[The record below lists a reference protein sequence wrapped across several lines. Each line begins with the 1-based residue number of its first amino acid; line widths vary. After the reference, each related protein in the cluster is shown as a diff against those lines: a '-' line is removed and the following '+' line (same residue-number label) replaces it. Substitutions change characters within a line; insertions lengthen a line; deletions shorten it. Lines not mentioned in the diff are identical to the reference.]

1 MCIAPDGGRRLAGPE
16 TAALKAAPHGIQPAG
31 LAKPAA
37 LPQKPPN
44 QRHPKS
50 DAAPFCMTADVE
62 AFMADFDLGKIRN
75 IGITAHID
83 AGKTTTTE
91 RILYYTGV
99 SHRIGEVHDGN
110 TTTDYMDQER
120 ERGITI
126 TSAAVTC
133 EWKDHRINIID
144 TPGHIDFNIEVNR
157 SLRVLDGAI
166 FIIEGVAGV
175 QPQSETNW
183 RLADRYNV
191 PRIIFINKL
200 DRTGADF
207 FRAFATLKEKLDI
220 VALPLQLPIGIEDS
234 FLGVIDLVEMKAI
247 IWEGGELGAKF
258 HDEEI
263 PEAMKEQ
270 AAEYRQNLLDTAL
283 SVDNEAMEEYFDKG
297 DVSVETLKR
306 CIKAGAISGAFRPVL
321 CGTAFKNKGVQ
332 PLLDAVLDY
341 LPSPVDVPGI
351 RVAPEEG
358 QDDDPNARRIKADPN
373 APFAGLAFKIIN
385 DKYGTLTFVRVYAG
399 TLKSSDTVMN
409 TTKGHKERIGRMF
422 QMHADK
428 RAEIKEVHAGDIA
441 AFVGLKDTGTG
452 DTLASSDDP
461 VVLERMAFPVPV
473 IDISVE
479 PKTKEG
485 VEKMTLGLQK
495 LAGEDPSLRLKTDQE
510 TGQTILSGMGELHLE
525 IIIDRLKREYGVD
538 ANIGAPQVAY
548 RETISKSHTETY
560 THKKQSGGSGQYA
573 EVKIVF
579 EPQERNEGVLF
590 ENKVVGGTV
599 PKEYIPAVEKGIRNQ
614 ADTGVLAGFPTVD
627 FKYTLVDGK
636 YHDVDS
642 SALAFEIAAK
652 ACFREGMKKA
662 GPIILEPIMD
672 VEITT
677 PQDHVGDVVG
687 DLNRRRGQIQNQ
699 ESSGST
705 VIVRAHVPLKEM
717 FGYISHLRSMTKGR
731 ASFTMQFHHYD
742 PVPRNIADEIMTK
755 SA

>member
-1 MCIAPDGGRRLAGPE
+1 ME
-16 TAALKAAPHGIQPAG
+16 
-31 LAKPAA
+31 
-37 LPQKPPN
+37 
-44 QRHPKS
+44 
-50 DAAPFCMTADVE
+50 ADVPRTTPLE
-62 AFMADFDLGKIRN
+62 KIRN

-99 SHRIGEVHDGN
+99 SHKAGEVHDGN

-157 SLRVLDGAI
+157 SLRVLDGAV

-191 PRIIFINKL
+191 PRLVYINKM

-207 FRAFATLKEKLDI
+207 YRAVQTLKDKLGI
-220 VALPLQLPIGIEDS
+220 VPLELQLPIGTEDQ
-234 FLGVIDLVEMKAI
+234 FVGLVDLVEMKAVV
-247 IWEGGELGAKF
+247 WEGGELGAKF
-258 HDEEI
+258 HDAPI
-263 PEAMKEQ
+263 PDELKAK
-270 AAEYRQNLLDTAL
+270 AAEYRQALLDTAL
-283 SVDNEAMEEYFDKG
+283 SLDDAAMEEYFEKG
-297 DVSVETLKR
+297 DVAVATLKR
-306 CIKAGAISGAFRPVL
+306 CIKKGTIGGTFRPVL
-321 CGTAFKNKGVQ
+321 CGTSFKNKGVQ
-332 PLLDAVLDY
+332 TLLDAVLDY
-341 LPSPVDVPGI
+341 LPSPMDVPGI
-351 RVAPEEG
+351 KVAAEEGEDENAERRRVAV
-358 QDDDPNARRIKADPN
+358 DDD

-385 DKYGTLTFVRVYAG
+385 DKYGTLTFVRVYSGKLASG
-399 TLKSSDTVMN
+399 DMVLN

-428 RAEIKEVHAGDIA
+428 RAEIKEVYAGDIV

-452 DTLASSDDP
+452 DTLAAQGDP

-473 IDISVE
+473 IDVSVE
-479 PKTKEG
+479 PKTKEA
-485 VEKMTLGLQK
+485 VEKMTLALQK
-495 LAGEDPSLRLKTDQE
+495 LAGEDPSLRLRTDQE
-510 TGQTILSGMGELHLE
+510 SGQTILSGMGELHLE
-525 IIIDRLKREYGVD
+525 IIVDRLRREYGVD
-538 ANIGAPQVAY
+538 AAVGAPQVAY
-548 RETISKSHTETY
+548 RETISRPHTETY

-573 EVKIVF
+573 EVKVAF
-579 EPQERNEGVLF
+579 EPLERNGGIVF
-590 ENKVVGGTV
+590 ENKVVGGSV
-599 PKEYIPAVEKGIRNQ
+599 PKEYIPAVDKGIKAQ
-614 ADTGVLAGFPTVD
+614 STTGVLAGFPTVD
-627 FKYTLVDGK
+627 FKFTLLDGK

-662 GPIILEPIMD
+662 APVILEPIMD
-672 VEITT
+672 VEVTT
-677 PQDHVGDVVG
+677 PPDHVGDVVG
-687 DLNRRRGQIQNQ
+687 DLNRRRGMIQNQ
-699 ESSGST
+699 EMAATS
-705 VIVRAHVPLKEM
+705 VVVRAHVPLKEM
-717 FGYISHLRSMTKGR
+717 FGYISDLRSMTKGR

-742 PVPRNIADEIMTK
+742 PVPRNIADEIMAK

>member
-1 MCIAPDGGRRLAGPE
+1 VSVTPLDR
-16 TAALKAAPHGIQPAG
+16 
-31 LAKPAA
+31 
-37 LPQKPPN
+37 
-44 QRHPKS
+44 
-50 DAAPFCMTADVE
+50 
-62 AFMADFDLGKIRN
+62 IRN

-99 SHRIGEVHDGN
+99 SHKIGEVHDGN

-133 EWKDHRINIID
+133 EWKDTRINIID

-207 FRAFATLKEKLDI
+207 YRAFDTLKEKLDI
-220 VALPLQLPIGIEDS
+220 VALPLQLPIGVEDQ
-234 FLGVIDLVEMKAI
+234 FLGVVDLVEMKAI
-247 IWEGGELGAKF
+247 IWEGGELGAKY
-258 HDEEI
+258 HYEDI
-263 PEAMKEQ
+263 PADM
-270 AAEYRQNLLDTAL
+270 AELVAGHRQTLLDTAL
-283 SVDNEAMEEYFDKG
+283 SVDEQAMEEYFDKG
-297 DVSVETLKR
+297 DVSIETMKR
-306 CIKAGAISGAFRPVL
+306 CIKRGTIDGTFRPVL

-332 PLLDAVLDY
+332 PLLDAVIDY
-341 LPSPVDVPGI
+341 LPSPIDVPGI
-351 RVAPEEG
+351 AIAVEEG
-358 QDDDPNARRIKADPN
+358 DDETTIANRRRIKADPK

-385 DKYGTLTFVRVYAG
+385 DKFGALTFVRVYAG
-399 TLKSSDTVMN
+399 TLKSGDTVMN
-409 TTKGHKERIGRMF
+409 TTKGHRERIGRMF

-428 RAEIKEVHAGDIA
+428 REAITEVEAGDIA

-452 DTLASSDDP
+452 DTLASADDQ

-479 PKTKEG
+479 PRTKEA

-525 IIIDRLKREYGVD
+525 IIIDRLRREYGVD
-538 ANIGAPQVAY
+538 CDIGAPQVAY
-548 RETISKSHTETY
+548 RETISKAHTETY

-573 EVKIVF
+573 EVKIIF
-579 EPQERNEGVLF
+579 TPQERNAGVLF
-590 ENKVVGGTV
+590 ENKVVGGSV
-599 PKEYIPAVEKGIRNQ
+599 PKEFIPAVEKGIKVQ

-652 ACFREGMKKA
+652 ACFREGMKLA

-672 VEITT
+672 VEVTT

-705 VIVRAHVPLKEM
+705 VIVRAHAPLKEM

-742 PVPRNIADEIMTK
+742 PVPRNVAEEIMKK

>member
-1 MCIAPDGGRRLAGPE
+1 VARTPLE
-16 TAALKAAPHGIQPAG
+16 
-31 LAKPAA
+31 
-37 LPQKPPN
+37 
-44 QRHPKS
+44 
-50 DAAPFCMTADVE
+50 
-62 AFMADFDLGKIRN
+62 KIRN

-91 RILYYTGV
+91 RILYYTGK
-99 SHRIGEVHDGN
+99 SHKIGEVHDGA

-126 TSAAVTC
+126 TSAAVTA
-133 EWKDHRINIID
+133 EWKDHRINVID

-157 SLRVLDGAI
+157 SLRVLDGAV
-166 FIIEGVAGV
+166 FVIEGVAGV

-191 PRIIFINKL
+191 PRIIYINKL

-207 FRAFATLKEKLDI
+207 FRAAETLTEKLGI
-220 VALPLQLPIGIEDS
+220 NWVALQIPIGIEDN
-234 FLGVIDLVEMKAI
+234 LQGVVDLVEMKALV
-247 IWEGGELGAKF
+247 WQGDDLGAKY
-258 HDEEI
+258 DVVEI
-263 PEAMKEQ
+263 PADLKDK
-270 AAEYRQNLLDTAL
+270 AAEYREKLLDA
-283 SVDNEAMEEYFDKG
+283 VVAADDEAMERYLEDG
-297 DVSVETLKR
+297 DVSVELLKR
-306 CIKAGAISGAFRPVL
+306 AIKKGTITGEFRPVV
-321 CGTAFKNKGVQ
+321 CGSSFKNKGVQ
-332 PLLDAVLDY
+332 PLLDAVIDY
-341 LPSPVDVPGI
+341 LPSPVDIEGI
-351 RVAPEEG
+351 KVAPEEG
-358 QDDDPNARRIKADPN
+358 QDENAERRVIPADEN

-385 DKYGTLTFVRVYAG
+385 DKYGNLTFVRVYRG
-399 TLKSSDTVMN
+399 VLKQGDMVMN
-409 TTKGHKERIGRMF
+409 TTKGNRERIGRMF

-428 RAEIKEVHAGDIA
+428 REEIKEVFAGDIA

-452 DTLASSDDP
+452 DTLAAQDDP

-485 VEKMTLGLQK
+485 VEKMTIGLQK

-525 IIIDRLKREYGVD
+525 IIVDRLKREYGVD

-548 RETISKSHTETY
+548 RETITKPHTEVY

-573 EVKIVF
+573 EVKITF
-579 EPQERNEGVLF
+579 EPKERNEGIEFV
-590 ENKVVGGTV
+590 NAIVGGTV
-599 PKEYIPAVEKGIRNQ
+599 PKEYIPAVDKGIKMQ

-627 FKYTLVDGK
+627 FKYTLTDGK

-662 GPIILEPIMD
+662 GPVILEPIMD
-672 VEITT
+672 VEVTT

-687 DLNRRRGQIQNQ
+687 DLNRRRGVIQSQ
-699 ESSGST
+699 DMAGTS

-717 FGYISHLRSMTKGR
+717 FGYISNLRGMTKGR
-731 ASFTMQFHHYD
+731 ASFSMQFHHYD
-742 PVPRNIADEIMTK
+742 PVPRNVAEEIMAK

>member
-1 MCIAPDGGRRLAGPE
+1 MGWDVTERAGPLPLPRFSCME
-16 TAALKAAPHGIQPAG
+16 AIVTSTPPLG
-31 LAKPAA
+31 L
-37 LPQKPPN
+37 
-44 QRHPKS
+44 
-50 DAAPFCMTADVE
+50 
-62 AFMADFDLGKIRN
+62 IRN

-133 EWKDHRINIID
+133 EWKGHRINIID

-207 FRAFATLKEKLDI
+207 YRAFDTLKEKLDI
-220 VALPLQLPIGIEDS
+220 IALPLQLPIGIEDT
-234 FLGVIDLVEMKAI
+234 FVGVVDLIEMKAI
-247 IWEGGELGAKF
+247 IWEGGELGAAF
-258 HDEEI
+258 HDAPI
-263 PEAMKEQ
+263 PEDLAEK
-270 AAEYRQNLLDTAL
+270 AAEARQLLLDTAV
-283 SVDNEAMEEYFDKG
+283 SVDNAAMEEYFETG

-306 CIKAGAISGAFRPVL
+306 CIKRGAIDGTFRPVL

-341 LPSPVDVPGI
+341 LPSPIDVPGI
-351 RVAPEEG
+351 KVAADEDVDDTPELAA
-358 QDDDPNARRIKADPN
+358 ARRVIPANPD

-385 DKYGTLTFVRVYAG
+385 DKYGTLTFVRVYSG
-399 TLKSSDTVMN
+399 TLKSGDTVMN
-409 TTKGHKERIGRMF
+409 TTKDHRERIGRMF

-428 RAEIKEVHAGDIA
+428 RAEIKEVSAGDIA

-573 EVKIVF
+573 EVKITF
-579 EPQERNEGVLF
+579 EPLERNTGVVF

-599 PKEYIPAVEKGIRNQ
+599 PREYIPAVEKGIRVQ
-614 ADTGVLAGFPTVD
+614 ADTGVLAGFQTVD
-627 FKYTLVDGK
+627 FKYTLIDGK

-652 ACFREGMKKA
+652 ACFRDGMKKA

-672 VEITT
+672 VEVTT
-677 PQDHVGDVVG
+677 PNDHVGDVVG
-687 DLNRRRGQIQNQ
+687 DLNRRRGMIQNQ

-742 PVPRNIADEIMTK
+742 PVPRNVADEIMAK

>member
-1 MCIAPDGGRRLAGPE
+1 MAGCPGKGSG
-16 TAALKAAPHGIQPAG
+16 AV
-31 LAKPAA
+31 
-37 LPQKPPN
+37 
-44 QRHPKS
+44 RH
-50 DAAPFCMTADVE
+50 CMEDTPVATSLDR
-62 AFMADFDLGKIRN
+62 IRN

-110 TTTDYMDQER
+110 TTTDYMEQER

-157 SLRVLDGAI
+157 SLRVLDGAV

-207 FRAFATLKEKLDI
+207 YRAFDTLKEKLDI
-220 VALPLQLPIGIEDS
+220 VALPLQLPIGVEDQ
-234 FLGVIDLVEMKAI
+234 FIGVVDLVEMKAI

-263 PEAMKEQ
+263 PADLMEKAKEH
-270 AAEYRQNLLDTAL
+270 RQTLLDTAL
-283 SVDNEAMEEYFDKG
+283 SVDDQAMEEYFDKG
-297 DVSVETLKR
+297 DVEVATLKR

-341 LPSPVDVPGI
+341 LPSPIDVPGI
-351 RVAPEEG
+351 SVAAEEG
-358 QDDDPNARRIKADPN
+358 EEDGEHSNRRRIKADPK

-399 TLKSSDTVMN
+399 TLKIGDTVMN
-409 TTKGHKERIGRMF
+409 TTKDNKERIGRMF

-428 RAEIKEVHAGDIA
+428 RAEIKEVSAGDIA

-452 DTLASSDDP
+452 DTLASADDP

-479 PKTKEG
+479 PKTKDS
-485 VEKMTLGLQK
+485 VEKMTIGLQK

-525 IIIDRLKREYGVD
+525 IIIDRLRREYGVE

-548 RETISKSHTETY
+548 RETIAKSHTETY

-573 EVKIVF
+573 EVKVMFEPLERNKGIVF
-579 EPQERNEGVLF
+579 E
-590 ENKVVGGTV
+590 NKTVGGSV
-599 PKEYIPAVEKGIRNQ
+599 PKEYVPAVEKGIRVQ
-614 ADTGVLAGFPTVD
+614 AETGVLAGFPTVD

-642 SALAFEIAAK
+642 SALAFEIASK

-662 GPIILEPIMD
+662 SPIILEPIMD
-672 VEITT
+672 VEVTT

-687 DLNRRRGQIQNQ
+687 DLNRRRGQIQSQ
-699 ESSGST
+699 ESAGST
-705 VIVRAHVPLKEM
+705 VTVRAGVPLKEM
-717 FGYISHLRSMTKGR
+717 FGYISDLRSMTKGR

-742 PVPRNIADEIMTK
+742 PVPRNIADEIMAK

>member
-1 MCIAPDGGRRLAGPE
+1 MSGSPLE
-16 TAALKAAPHGIQPAG
+16 
-31 LAKPAA
+31 
-37 LPQKPPN
+37 
-44 QRHPKS
+44 
-50 DAAPFCMTADVE
+50 
-62 AFMADFDLGKIRN
+62 KIRN

-99 SHRIGEVHDGN
+99 SHKIGEVHEGN
-110 TTTDYMDQER
+110 TTTDYMEQER

-220 VALPLQLPIGIEDS
+220 VALPLQLPIGIEDK
-234 FLGVIDLVEMKAI
+234 FLGVVDLVEMKAI

-258 HDEEI
+258 HDEAI
-263 PEAMKEQ
+263 PADLAEQ

-283 SVDNEAMEEYFDKG
+283 SVDEAAMEEYFDKG

-332 PLLDAVLDY
+332 PLLDAVIDY
-341 LPSPVDVPGI
+341 LPSPLDVPGI
-351 RVAPEEG
+351 AVALEEG
-358 QDDDPNARRIKADPN
+358 EDEADHPDRRRIKADPK
-373 APFAGLAFKIIN
+373 ASFSGLAFKIIN
-385 DKYGTLTFVRVYAG
+385 DKYGTLTFVRVYSG
-399 TLKSSDTVMN
+399 TLKSGDMVMN
-409 TTKGHKERIGRMF
+409 TTKGHRERIGRMF

-428 RAEIKEVHAGDIA
+428 RAEIKEVEAGDIA

-452 DTLASSDDP
+452 DTLASQDDP

-479 PKTKEG
+479 PRTKEA
-485 VEKMTLGLQK
+485 VEKMTIGLQK
-495 LAGEDPSLRLKTDQE
+495 LAAEDPSLRLKTDQE

-525 IIIDRLKREYGVD
+525 IIIDRLRREYGVD

-548 RETISKSHTETY
+548 RETISKTHTETY
-560 THKKQSGGSGQYA
+560 THKKQTGGSGQFA

-579 EPQERNEGVLF
+579 EPTERNEGIVF
-590 ENKVVGGTV
+590 ENNVVGGAV
-599 PKEYIPAVEKGIRNQ
+599 PREYIPAVEKGIRNQ
-614 ADTGVLAGFPTVD
+614 AESGVLAGFPTVD
-627 FKYTLVDGK
+627 FKFSLVDGK

-672 VEITT
+672 VEVTT

-705 VIVRAHVPLKEM
+705 VIVRALVPLKEM

-742 PVPRNIADEIMTK
+742 PVPRNIADEIMAK

>member
-1 MCIAPDGGRRLAGPE
+1 
-16 TAALKAAPHGIQPAG
+16 
-31 LAKPAA
+31 
-37 LPQKPPN
+37 
-44 QRHPKS
+44 
-50 DAAPFCMTADVE
+50 
-62 AFMADFDLGKIRN
+62 MARTPLDKIRN

-91 RILYYTGV
+91 RILYYTGK

-126 TSAAVTC
+126 TSAAVTAM
-133 EWKDHRINIID
+133 WKDHRINVID

-191 PRIIFINKL
+191 PRIIFINKM
-200 DRTGADF
+200 DRTGSDF
-207 FRAFATLKEKLDI
+207 YRAAATLTEKLGI
-220 VALPLQLPIGIEDS
+220 TWVALQLPIGSEDT
-234 FLGVIDLVEMKAI
+234 FKGVVDLVEMKAL
-247 IWEGGELGAKF
+247 IWEGDELGAKF
-258 HDEEI
+258 HDAPI
-263 PEAMKEQ
+263 PDDLAEK
-270 AAEYRQNLLDTAL
+270 AAEYRKLLVDTAL
-283 SVDNEAMEEYFDKG
+283 LVDDDTAMEEYFDKG

-306 CIKAGAISGAFRPVL
+306 CLKKGTIEGTFRPVL
-321 CGTAFKNKGVQ
+321 CGTSFKNKGVQ

-341 LPSPVDVPGI
+341 LPSPVDIPGI
-351 RVAPEEG
+351 KVAAEEG
-358 QDDDPNARRIKADPN
+358 ADEDAPRRIIKADEN
-373 APFAGLAFKIIN
+373 APFAGLAFKIVN
-385 DKYGTLTFVRVYAG
+385 DKYGNLTFVRVYAG
-399 TLKSSDTVMN
+399 VAKSGDMVMN
-409 TTKGHKERIGRMF
+409 TTKGQRERIGRMF

-428 RAEIKEVHAGDIA
+428 REELKEVHAGDIV
-441 AFVGLKDTGTG
+441 AFVGMKDTGTG
-452 DTLASSDDP
+452 DTLADASDP

-485 VEKMTLGLQK
+485 IEKMTLGLQK
-495 LAGEDPSLRLKTDQE
+495 LAGEDPSLRLRTDQE

-525 IIIDRLKREYGVD
+525 IIIDRLRREYNVD

-548 RETISKSHTETY
+548 RETITKPHTEIY

-573 EVKIVF
+573 EVKITF
-579 EPQERNEGVLF
+579 EPKERNTGIEF
-590 ENKVVGGTV
+590 ANAVVGGSV
-599 PKEYIPAVEKGIRNQ
+599 PREYIPAVEKGIKVQ

-627 FKYTLVDGK
+627 FKYSLVDGK

-662 GPIILEPIMD
+662 GPVILEPIMD
-672 VEITT
+672 VEVTT

-687 DLNRRRGQIQNQ
+687 DLNRRRGVIQNQ
-699 ESSGST
+699 DMAGTS

-717 FGYISHLRSMTKGR
+717 FGYISNLRGMTKGR
-731 ASFTMQFHHYD
+731 ASFSMQFHHYD
-742 PVPRNIADEIMTK
+742 PVPRQVADEIMAK

>member
-1 MCIAPDGGRRLAGPE
+1 MSLTPLD
-16 TAALKAAPHGIQPAG
+16 
-31 LAKPAA
+31 
-37 LPQKPPN
+37 
-44 QRHPKS
+44 
-50 DAAPFCMTADVE
+50 
-62 AFMADFDLGKIRN
+62 KIRN

-99 SHRIGEVHDGN
+99 SHKIGEVHDGN
-110 TTTDYMDQER
+110 TTTDYMEQER

-133 EWKDHRINIID
+133 EWKDTRINIID

-207 FRAFATLKEKLDI
+207 FRAFDTLLEKLDI
-220 VALPLQLPIGIEDS
+220 VALPLQLPIGIEDT
-234 FLGVIDLVEMKAI
+234 FQGVVDLVEMKAI
-247 IWEGGELGAKF
+247 IWEGGELGAKY
-258 HDEEI
+258 HYEDI
-263 PEAMKEQ
+263 PADM
-270 AAEYRQNLLDTAL
+270 AELVATHRQTLLDTAL
-283 SVDNEAMEEYFDKG
+283 SVDEQAMEEYFDKG
-297 DVSVETLKR
+297 DVSIETMKR
-306 CIKAGAISGAFRPVL
+306 CIKRGTIDGTFRPVL

-332 PLLDAVLDY
+332 PLLDAVIDY
-341 LPSPVDVPGI
+341 LPSPIDVPGI
-351 RVAPEEG
+351 AVAVEEG
-358 QDDDPNARRIKADPN
+358 DDETDIANRRRIKADPK

-399 TLKSSDTVMN
+399 TLKSGDMVQN
-409 TTKGHKERIGRMF
+409 TTKGHRERIGRMF

-428 RAEIKEVHAGDIA
+428 RAEIKEVEAGDIA
-441 AFVGLKDTGTG
+441 AFVGLKDTGTC
-452 DTLASSDDP
+452 DTLASADDP
-461 VVLERMAFPVPV
+461 VILERMAFPVPV

-479 PKTKEG
+479 PRTKEA

-495 LAGEDPSLRLKTDQE
+495 LAGEDPSLRLRTDQE

-525 IIIDRLKREYGVD
+525 IIIDRLRREYGVD
-538 ANIGAPQVAY
+538 CNIGAPQVAY
-548 RETISKSHTETY
+548 RETISKPHTEIY

-573 EVKIVF
+573 EVKIIF
-579 EPQERNEGVLF
+579 EPLERNTGIVF
-590 ENKVVGGTV
+590 ENKVVGGSV
-599 PKEYIPAVEKGIRNQ
+599 PKEYIPAVEKGIKVQ

-652 ACFREGMKKA
+652 ACFREGMKLA

-672 VEITT
+672 VEVTT

-742 PVPRNIADEIMTK
+742 PVPRNVADEIMKK

>member
-1 MCIAPDGGRRLAGPE
+1 VSVVPLD
-16 TAALKAAPHGIQPAG
+16 
-31 LAKPAA
+31 
-37 LPQKPPN
+37 
-44 QRHPKS
+44 
-50 DAAPFCMTADVE
+50 
-62 AFMADFDLGKIRN
+62 KIRN

-99 SHRIGEVHDGN
+99 SHKIGEVHDGN

-133 EWKDHRINIID
+133 EWKDNRINIID

-183 RLADRYNV
+183 RLADRYKV

-220 VALPLQLPIGIEDS
+220 VALPLQLPIGAEDQ
-234 FLGVIDLVEMKAI
+234 FLGVVDLVEMKAI
-247 IWEGGELGAKF
+247 IWEGGELGAKY
-258 HDEEI
+258 HYEDI
-263 PEAMKEQ
+263 PEDLAELAKEH
-270 AAEYRQNLLDTAL
+270 RQTLLDTAL
-283 SVDNEAMEEYFDKG
+283 AVDDAGMEEYFEHG
-297 DVSVETLKR
+297 DVKIETLKR
-306 CIKAGAISGAFRPVL
+306 AIKRGTIDGAFRPVL

-332 PLLDAVLDY
+332 PLLDAVIDY
-341 LPSPVDVPGI
+341 LPSPIDVPGI
-351 RVAPEEG
+351 SIAAEEG
-358 QDDDPNARRIKADPN
+358 EEDNLTPEQLHEVQAKRRRIPADPK

-399 TLKSSDTVMN
+399 TLKQSDMVLN
-409 TTKGHKERIGRMF
+409 TTKGHRERIGRMF

-428 RAEIKEVHAGDIA
+428 REEIKEVVAGDIA

-461 VVLERMAFPVPV
+461 VILERMAFPVPV

-479 PKTKEG
+479 PRTKEA

-525 IIIDRLKREYGVD
+525 IIIDRLRREYGVD
-538 ANIGAPQVAY
+538 CNIGAPQVAY
-548 RETISKSHTETY
+548 RETISKPWTEIY

-579 EPQERNEGVLF
+579 EPLERNSGIVF
-590 ENKVVGGTV
+590 ENKVVGGSV
-599 PKEYIPAVEKGIRNQ
+599 PKEYIPAVEKGIRVQ

-652 ACFREGMKKA
+652 ACFRDGMKKA

-672 VEITT
+672 VEVTT

-687 DLNRRRGQIQNQ
+687 DLNRRRGTIQNQ

-705 VIVRAHVPLKEM
+705 VIVRGHVPLKEM

-742 PVPRNIADEIMTK
+742 PVPRNVADEIMKK

>member
-1 MCIAPDGGRRLAGPE
+1 MP
-16 TAALKAAPHGIQPAG
+16 G
-31 LAKPAA
+31 LEWSIPVSE
-37 LPQKPPN
+37 
-44 QRHPKS
+44 S
-50 DAAPFCMTADVE
+50 DANPLA
-62 AFMADFDLGKIRN
+62 LIRN

-110 TTTDYMDQER
+110 TTTDYMAQER

-133 EWKDHRINIID
+133 EWKGHRINIID

-157 SLRVLDGAI
+157 SLRVLDGAV

-207 FRAFATLKEKLDI
+207 YRAFDTLKEKLDI
-220 VALPLQLPIGIEDS
+220 VALPLQLPIGIEDT
-234 FLGVIDLVEMKAI
+234 FIGVVDLVEMKAI
-247 IWEGGELGAKF
+247 VWEGGELGAKF

-263 PEAMKEQ
+263 PADMMEKAQ
-270 AAEYRQNLLDTAL
+270 EYRTLLLDTAL
-283 SVDNEAMEEYFDKG
+283 SVDTEAMEEYFDKG

-306 CIKAGAISGAFRPVL
+306 CIKAGAISGVFRPVL

-341 LPSPVDVPGI
+341 LPSPIDVPGI
-351 RVAPEEG
+351 KVAEEEDEPEG
-358 QDDDPNARRIKADPN
+358 TVRRIIPADIK

-399 TLKSSDTVMN
+399 SLKSGDTVMN
-409 TTKGHKERIGRMF
+409 TTKDHRERIGRMF

-441 AFVGLKDTGTG
+441 AFVGLKDTNTG
-452 DTLASSDDP
+452 DTLAAAEDP
-461 VVLERMAFPVPV
+461 VILERMSFPIPV

-479 PKTKEG
+479 PKTKDG

-495 LAGEDPSLRLKTDQE
+495 LAGEDPSLRLRTDQE
-510 TGQTILSGMGELHLE
+510 SGQTILSGMGELHLE
-525 IIIDRLKREYGVD
+525 IIIDRLQREYGVD

-548 RETISKSHTETY
+548 RETISRPHTEIY
-560 THKKQSGGSGQYA
+560 THKKQTGGSGQYA
-573 EVKIVF
+573 EVKILF
-579 EPQERNEGVLF
+579 EPMERNSGVVF
-590 ENKVVGGTV
+590 ENKVVGGSI

-614 ADTGVLAGFPTVD
+614 CETGVLAGFPTVD
-627 FKYTLVDGK
+627 FKYSLVDGK

-652 ACFREGMKKA
+652 ACFRDGMKKA
-662 GPIILEPIMD
+662 SPIILEPIMD
-672 VEITT
+672 VEVTT

-687 DLNRRRGQIQNQ
+687 DLNRRRGTIQSQ
-699 ESSGST
+699 DSAGST
-705 VIVRAHVPLKEM
+705 VMVRAHVPLKEM
-717 FGYISHLRSMTKGR
+717 FGYISQLRGMTKGR

-742 PVPRNIADEIMTK
+742 PVPRNIADEIMAK

>member
-1 MCIAPDGGRRLAGPE
+1 MEVPVSGSPLE
-16 TAALKAAPHGIQPAG
+16 
-31 LAKPAA
+31 
-37 LPQKPPN
+37 
-44 QRHPKS
+44 
-50 DAAPFCMTADVE
+50 
-62 AFMADFDLGKIRN
+62 KIRN

-99 SHRIGEVHDGN
+99 SHKIGEVHEGN
-110 TTTDYMDQER
+110 TTTDYMEQER

-220 VALPLQLPIGIEDS
+220 VALPLQLPIGIEDK
-234 FLGVIDLVEMKAI
+234 FLGVVDLVEMKAI

-258 HDEEI
+258 HDEAI
-263 PEAMKEQ
+263 PADLAEQ

-283 SVDNEAMEEYFDKG
+283 SVDEAAMEEYFDKG

-332 PLLDAVLDY
+332 PLLDAVIDY
-341 LPSPVDVPGI
+341 LPSPLDVPGI
-351 RVAPEEG
+351 AVALEEG
-358 QDDDPNARRIKADPN
+358 EDEADHPDRRRIKADPK
-373 APFAGLAFKIIN
+373 ASFSGLAFKIIN
-385 DKYGTLTFVRVYAG
+385 DKYGTLTFVRVYSG
-399 TLKSSDTVMN
+399 TLKSGDMVMN
-409 TTKGHKERIGRMF
+409 TTKGHRERIGRMF

-428 RAEIKEVHAGDIA
+428 RAEIKEVEAGDIA

-452 DTLASSDDP
+452 DTLASQDDP

-479 PKTKEG
+479 PRTKEA
-485 VEKMTLGLQK
+485 VEKMTIGLQK
-495 LAGEDPSLRLKTDQE
+495 LAAEDPSLRLKTDQE

-525 IIIDRLKREYGVD
+525 IIIDRLRREYGVD

-548 RETISKSHTETY
+548 RETISKTHTETY
-560 THKKQSGGSGQYA
+560 THKKQTGGSGQFA

-579 EPQERNEGVLF
+579 EPTERNEGIVF
-590 ENKVVGGTV
+590 ENNVVGGAV
-599 PKEYIPAVEKGIRNQ
+599 PREYIPAVEKGIRNQ
-614 ADTGVLAGFPTVD
+614 AESGVLAGFPTVD
-627 FKYTLVDGK
+627 FKFSLVDGK

-672 VEITT
+672 VEVTT

-705 VIVRAHVPLKEM
+705 VIVRALVPLKEM

-742 PVPRNIADEIMTK
+742 PVPRNIADEIMAK

>member
-1 MCIAPDGGRRLAGPE
+1 V
-16 TAALKAAPHGIQPAG
+16 TAVPL
-31 LAKPAA
+31 
-37 LPQKPPN
+37 
-44 QRHPKS
+44 
-50 DAAPFCMTADVE
+50 D
-62 AFMADFDLGKIRN
+62 KIRN

-99 SHRIGEVHDGN
+99 SHKIGEVHDGN

-133 EWKDHRINIID
+133 EWKDNRINIID

-183 RLADRYNV
+183 RLADRYKV

-207 FRAFATLKEKLDI
+207 YRAFATLKEKLDI
-220 VALPLQLPIGIEDS
+220 IALPLQLPIGAEDQ
-234 FLGVIDLVEMKAI
+234 FLGVVDLVEMKAI
-247 IWEGGELGAKF
+247 IWEGGELGAKY
-258 HDEEI
+258 HYEDI
-263 PEAMKEQ
+263 PAELAEQ
-270 AAEYRQNLLDTAL
+270 AKEHRQVLLDTAL
-283 SVDNEAMEEYFDKG
+283 AVDDAGMEEYFEHG

-306 CIKAGAISGAFRPVL
+306 AIKRGTIDGAFRPVL

-332 PLLDAVLDY
+332 PLLDAVIDY
-341 LPSPVDVPGI
+341 LPSPIDVPGI
-351 RVAPEEG
+351 SIAAEEG
-358 QDDDPNARRIKADPN
+358 EEDGLTPEQLHEVQAKRRRIPADPK
-373 APFAGLAFKIIN
+373 AAFAGLAFKIIN

-399 TLKSSDTVMN
+399 TLKQGDMVQN
-409 TTKGHKERIGRMF
+409 TTKGHRERIGRMF

-428 RAEIKEVHAGDIA
+428 REEIKEVSAGDIA

-461 VVLERMAFPVPV
+461 VILERMAFPVPV

-479 PKTKEG
+479 PRTKEA

-525 IIIDRLKREYGVD
+525 IIIDRLRREYGVD
-538 ANIGAPQVAY
+538 CNIGAPQVAY
-548 RETISKSHTETY
+548 RETISKPWTETY

-579 EPQERNEGVLF
+579 EPLERNTGIVF
-590 ENKVVGGTV
+590 ENKVVGGSV
-599 PKEYIPAVEKGIRNQ
+599 PKEYIPAVEKGIRVQ

-652 ACFREGMKKA
+652 ACFRDGMKKA
-662 GPIILEPIMD
+662 SPIILEPIMD

-687 DLNRRRGQIQNQ
+687 DLNRRRGTIQNQ

-705 VIVRAHVPLKEM
+705 VIVRGHVPLKEM

-742 PVPRNIADEIMTK
+742 PVPRNVADEIMKK

>member
-1 MCIAPDGGRRLAGPE
+1 M
-16 TAALKAAPHGIQPAG
+16 
-31 LAKPAA
+31 
-37 LPQKPPN
+37 
-44 QRHPKS
+44 S
-50 DAAPFCMTADVE
+50 D
-62 AFMADFDLGKIRN
+62 LSKIRN

-99 SHRIGEVHDGN
+99 SHKIGEVHEGN
-110 TTTDYMDQER
+110 TTTDYMEQER

-207 FRAFATLKEKLDI
+207 YRAFDTLKEKLDI
-220 VALPLQLPIGIEDS
+220 VALPLQLPIGVEDG
-234 FLGVIDLVEMKAI
+234 FLGVVDLVEMKAI

-263 PEAMKEQ
+263 PEDMKEK
-270 AAEYRQNLLDTAL
+270 AAEARQLLLDTAL
-283 SVDNEAMEEYFDKG
+283 ATDDEAMEMYFEKG
-297 DVSVETLKR
+297 DVDVATLKR
-306 CIKAGAISGAFRPVL
+306 AIKKGTISGEFRPVL

-332 PLLDAVLDY
+332 PLLDGVLDY
-341 LPSPVDVPGI
+341 LPAPIDVEGI
-351 RVAPEEG
+351 RVAPPEDADGVIDEKALPVIPV
-358 QDDDPNARRIKADPN
+358 DPDGK
-373 APFAGLAFKIIN
+373 FAGLAFKIIN
-385 DKYGTLTFVRVYAG
+385 DKYGTLTFVRVYRG
-399 TLKSSDTVMN
+399 VLKSGDQVMN
-409 TTKGHKERIGRMF
+409 TTKGHKERVGRMF

-428 RAEIKEVHAGDIA
+428 RAEVKEVHAGDIA

-452 DTLASSDDP
+452 DTLADAADP

-479 PKTKEG
+479 PKTKDA
-485 VEKMTLGLQK
+485 VEKMTLALQK

-525 IIIDRLKREYGVD
+525 IIIDRLRREYGVD

-548 RETISKSHTETY
+548 RETISKAHVETY

-573 EVKIVF
+573 EVKIEFAPV
-579 EPQERNEGVLF
+579 ERNAGISF

-599 PKEYIPAVEKGIRNQ
+599 PKEYIPAVEKGIKVQ
-614 ADTGVLAGFPTVD
+614 ATTGVLAGFPTVD
-627 FKYTLVDGK
+627 FKYTLLDGK

-652 ACFREGMKKA
+652 ACFREGMKRA
-662 GPIILEPIMD
+662 SPVILEPIMD
-672 VEITT
+672 VEVTT

-699 ESSGST
+699 ESAGST
-705 VIVRAHVPLKEM
+705 VTVRAQVPLKEM

-742 PVPRNIADEIMTK
+742 PVPRNIADEIMSK

>member
-1 MCIAPDGGRRLAGPE
+1 MRELRGSFPIILAKSAAVQHLRQDIAGS
-16 TAALKAAPHGIQPAG
+16 IQPDQHAG
-31 LAKPAA
+31 AR
-37 LPQKPPN
+37 N
-44 QRHPKS
+44 RGS
-50 DAAPFCMTADVE
+50 GAPVVVWRFTVPGTPLDR
-62 AFMADFDLGKIRN
+62 IRN

-110 TTTDYMDQER
+110 TTTDYMEQER

-133 EWKDHRINIID
+133 EWRDHRINIID

-191 PRIIFINKL
+191 PRVIFINKL

-220 VALPLQLPIGIEDS
+220 VALPLQLPIGIEDK
-234 FLGVIDLVEMKAI
+234 FIGVVDLVEMKAI
-247 IWEGGELGAKF
+247 VWEGGELGAKY
-258 HDEEI
+258 HYEPI
-263 PEAMKEQ
+263 PADLEEQ
-270 AAEYRQNLLDTAL
+270 AKEYRQILLDTAL
-283 SVDNEAMEEYFDKG
+283 SVDDAAMEEYFDKG
-297 DVSVETLKR
+297 DVEVATLKR

-332 PLLDAVLDY
+332 PLLDAVIDY

-351 RVAPEEG
+351 AIAAEEG
-358 QDDDPNARRIKADPN
+358 EDEHDPNRRRIKADPN

-399 TLKSSDTVMN
+399 TLKSGDTVMN
-409 TTKGHKERIGRMF
+409 TTKEHRERIGRMF

-428 RAEIKEVHAGDIA
+428 RAEIKEVFAGDIA

-452 DTLASSDDP
+452 DTLASQQDQ

-479 PKTKEG
+479 PRTKEA
-485 VEKMTLGLQK
+485 VEKMSLGLQK
-495 LAGEDPSLRLKTDQE
+495 LAAEDPSLRLRTDQE
-510 TGQTILSGMGELHLE
+510 SGQTILSGMGELHLE
-525 IIIDRLKREYGVD
+525 IIIDRLRREYGVD
-538 ANIGAPQVAY
+538 ADIGAPQVAY
-548 RETISKSHTETY
+548 RETITRPHTETY
-560 THKKQSGGSGQYA
+560 THKKQTGGSGQYA

-579 EPQERNEGVLF
+579 EPLERNGGVVF
-590 ENKVVGGTV
+590 ENKVVGGSV
-599 PKEYIPAVEKGIRNQ
+599 PKEYIPAVEKGIAVQ
-614 ADTGVLAGFPTVD
+614 AETGVLAGFPTVD

-652 ACFREGMKKA
+652 SCFRDGMKKA
-662 GPIILEPIMD
+662 TPIILEPVMD
-672 VEITT
+672 VEVTT
-677 PQDHVGDVVG
+677 PSDHVGDVVG
-687 DLNRRRGQIQNQ
+687 DLNRRRGMIQNQ

-717 FGYISHLRSMTKGR
+717 FGYISDLRSMTKGR

-742 PVPRNIADEIMTK
+742 PVPRNIADEIMAKT
-755 SA
+755 A

>member
-1 MCIAPDGGRRLAGPE
+1 MSTDALA
-16 TAALKAAPHGIQPAG
+16 
-31 LAKPAA
+31 
-37 LPQKPPN
+37 
-44 QRHPKS
+44 
-50 DAAPFCMTADVE
+50 
-62 AFMADFDLGKIRN
+62 KIRN

-99 SHRIGEVHDGN
+99 SHKIGEVHDGN
-110 TTTDYMDQER
+110 TTTDYMAQER

-157 SLRVLDGAI
+157 SLRVLDGAV

-207 FRAFATLKEKLDI
+207 YRAFDTLKEKLDI
-220 VALPLQLPIGIEDS
+220 VALPLQLPIGAEDQ
-234 FLGVIDLVEMKAI
+234 FLGVVDLVEMKAI

-263 PEAMKEQ
+263 PADLVEKAK
-270 AAEYRQNLLDTAL
+270 EYRQILLDTAL
-283 SVDNEAMEEYFDKG
+283 SVDDAGMEEYFENG
-297 DVSVETLKR
+297 DVSIETLKR
-306 CIKAGAISGAFRPVL
+306 ALKTGTISGAFRPVL

-332 PLLDAVLDY
+332 PLLDAVLDF
-341 LPSPVDVPGI
+341 LPSPIDVPGI
-351 RVAPEEG
+351 SVAAEEG
-358 QDDDPNARRIKADPN
+358 EEDGEFSDRRRIPANPD

-385 DKYGTLTFVRVYAG
+385 DKYGTLTFVRVYSG
-399 TLKSSDTVMN
+399 TLRSGDTVMN
-409 TTKGHKERIGRMF
+409 TTKDQKERISRMF

-441 AFVGLKDTGTG
+441 AFVGLKDTQTG
-452 DTLASSDDP
+452 DTLASQDDP
-461 VVLERMAFPVPV
+461 VILERMAFPVPV

-479 PKTKEG
+479 PKTKDS
-485 VEKMTLGLQK
+485 VEKMSIGLQK

-510 TGQTILSGMGELHLE
+510 SGQTILSGMGELHLE
-525 IIIDRLKREYGVD
+525 IIIDRLRREYGVD
-538 ANIGAPQVAY
+538 CNIGAPQVAY
-548 RETISKSHTETY
+548 RETISKPWTETY

-573 EVKIVF
+573 EVKVMF
-579 EPQERNEGVLF
+579 EPQERNAGVAF
-590 ENKVVGGTV
+590 ENKTVGGSV
-599 PKEYIPAVEKGIRNQ
+599 PKEYIPAVEKGIRVQ
-614 ADTGVLAGFPTVD
+614 ADTGVLAGFQTVD

-662 GPIILEPIMD
+662 SPIILEPVMD
-672 VEITT
+672 VEVTT
-677 PQDHVGDVVG
+677 PNDHVGDVVG

-699 ESSGST
+699 ESAGST
-705 VIVRAHVPLKEM
+705 VMVRAHVPLKEM
-717 FGYISHLRSMTKGR
+717 FGYISDLRSMTKGR

-742 PVPRNIADEIMTK
+742 PVPRNVAEELVSK
-755 SA
+755 AG

>member
-1 MCIAPDGGRRLAGPE
+1 MSTPSLE
-16 TAALKAAPHGIQPAG
+16 
-31 LAKPAA
+31 
-37 LPQKPPN
+37 
-44 QRHPKS
+44 
-50 DAAPFCMTADVE
+50 
-62 AFMADFDLGKIRN
+62 KIRN

-99 SHRIGEVHDGN
+99 SHKIGEVHDGN
-110 TTTDYMDQER
+110 TTTDYMEQER

-157 SLRVLDGAI
+157 SLRVLDGAV

-191 PRIIFINKL
+191 PRVIFINKL

-207 FRAFATLKEKLDI
+207 YRAFDTLKEKLDI
-220 VALPLQLPIGIEDS
+220 VALPLQLPIGAEDQ
-234 FLGVIDLVEMKAI
+234 FLGVVDLVEMKAI

-258 HDEEI
+258 HDEPI
-263 PEAMKEQ
+263 PAELAEK

-283 SVDNEAMEEYFDKG
+283 AVDDAAMEEYFEKG
-297 DVSVETLKR
+297 DVDVATLKR
-306 CIKAGAISGAFRPVL
+306 AIKRGTIDGTFRPVL

-332 PLLDAVLDY
+332 PLLDSVIDY
-341 LPSPVDVPGI
+341 LPAPTDLPGI
-351 RVAPEEG
+351 KVAAEEG
-358 QDDDPNARRIKADPN
+358 EDETAERRRIPAKTD
-373 APFAGLAFKIIN
+373 APFSGLAFKIIN
-385 DKYGTLTFVRVYAG
+385 DKYGTLTFVRVYSG
-399 TLKSSDTVMN
+399 VLRSGDSVLN
-409 TTKGHKERIGRMF
+409 TTKGHKERIGRIF

-428 RAEIKEVHAGDIA
+428 RAEIKEVFAGDIA

-452 DTLASSDDP
+452 DTLASQDDP

-479 PKTKEG
+479 PKTKEA

-495 LAGEDPSLRLKTDQE
+495 LAGEDPSLRLRTDQE
-510 TGQTILSGMGELHLE
+510 TGQTILSGMGELHLD
-525 IIIDRLKREYGVD
+525 IIIDRLRREYNVD
-538 ANIGAPQVAY
+538 CNIGAPQVAY
-548 RETISKSHTETY
+548 RETISKSHTEVY
-560 THKKQSGGSGQYA
+560 THKKQSGGSGQFA

-579 EPQERNEGVLF
+579 EPLERNEGIVF
-590 ENKVVGGTV
+590 ENKVVGGSV
-599 PKEYIPAVEKGIRNQ
+599 PKEYIPAVDKGIRVQ
-614 ADTGVLAGFPTVD
+614 AETGVLAGFPTVD
-627 FKYTLVDGK
+627 FKFSLIDGK

-642 SALAFEIAAK
+642 SALAFEIAGK

-662 GPIILEPIMD
+662 GPQILEPIMD
-672 VEITT
+672 VEVTT

-687 DLNRRRGQIQNQ
+687 DLNRRRGMIQNQ

-705 VIVRAHVPLKEM
+705 VLVRAQVPLKEM

-742 PVPRNIADEIMTK
+742 PVPRNVADEIMTK

>member
-1 MCIAPDGGRRLAGPE
+1 M
-16 TAALKAAPHGIQPAG
+16 
-31 LAKPAA
+31 
-37 LPQKPPN
+37 
-44 QRHPKS
+44 
-50 DAAPFCMTADVE
+50 E
-62 AFMADFDLGKIRN
+62 AQVARTPLDKIRN

-91 RILYYTGV
+91 RILYYTGK

-110 TTTDYMDQER
+110 TTTDYMAQER

-126 TSAAVTC
+126 TSAAVTAV
-133 EWKDHRINIID
+133 WNDHRINIID

-157 SLRVLDGAI
+157 SLRVLDGAV

-191 PRIIFINKL
+191 PRLIYINKL

-207 FRAFATLKEKLDI
+207 YRAAETLTEKLGI
-220 VALPLQLPIGIEDS
+220 NWVALQLPIGVEDT
-234 FLGVIDLVEMKAI
+234 LKGVIDLVEMKAI
-247 IWEGGELGAKF
+247 IWEGDELGAAY
-258 HDEEI
+258 HDAPI
-263 PEAMKEQ
+263 PDDLKDK
-270 AAEYRQNLLDTAL
+270 AAEYREKLLETVVTA
-283 SVDNEAMEEYFDKG
+283 DDEAMEKYLEDG
-297 DVSVETLKR
+297 DLPVPLLKR
-306 CIKAGAISGAFRPVL
+306 AIKKGTISGEFRPVV
-321 CGTAFKNKGVQ
+321 CGSSFKNKGVQ
-332 PLLDAVLDY
+332 PLLDAVIDY
-341 LPSPVDVPGI
+341 LPSPVDVEGI
-351 RVAPEEG
+351 KVAPEEG
-358 QDDDPNARRIKADPN
+358 EDEETERRVIPATEDG
-373 APFAGLAFKIIN
+373 PFAGLAFKIIN
-385 DKYGTLTFVRVYAG
+385 DKYGNLTFVRVYRG
-399 TLKSSDTVMN
+399 VLRSGDTVLN
-409 TTKGHKERIGRMF
+409 TTKEGKERVGRMF

-428 RAEIKEVHAGDIA
+428 REEIKEVFAGDIA

-452 DTLASSDDP
+452 DTLASPEDP

-485 VEKMTLGLQK
+485 IEKMTLGLQK
-495 LAGEDPSLRLKTDQE
+495 LAGEDPSLRLRTDQE

-525 IIIDRLKREYGVD
+525 IIIDRLRREYGVD

-548 RETISKSHTETY
+548 RETITKSHTETY

-573 EVKIVF
+573 EVKITF
-579 EPQERNEGVLF
+579 EPLERNAGIEFV
-590 ENKVVGGTV
+590 NAVVGGSV
-599 PKEYIPAVEKGIRNQ
+599 PKEYIPAVDKGIKVQ
-614 ADTGVLAGFPTVD
+614 AETGVLAGFPTVD
-627 FKYTLVDGK
+627 FKYSLVDGK

-662 GPIILEPIMD
+662 GPVILEPIMD

-687 DLNRRRGQIQNQ
+687 DLNRRRGVIQSQ
-699 ESSGST
+699 DMAGTS

-717 FGYISHLRSMTKGR
+717 FGYISNLRGMTKGR
-731 ASFTMQFHHYD
+731 ASFSMQFHHYD

>member
-1 MCIAPDGGRRLAGPE
+1 
-16 TAALKAAPHGIQPAG
+16 
-31 LAKPAA
+31 
-37 LPQKPPN
+37 
-44 QRHPKS
+44 
-50 DAAPFCMTADVE
+50 
-62 AFMADFDLGKIRN
+62 MARTPLDRIRN

-91 RILYYTGV
+91 RILYYTGK
-99 SHRIGEVHDGN
+99 SHRIGEVHEGN
-110 TTTDYMDQER
+110 TTTDYMEQER

-126 TSAAVTC
+126 TSAAVTA
-133 EWKDHRINIID
+133 EWKDHRINVID

-157 SLRVLDGAI
+157 SLRVLDGAV

-207 FRAFATLKEKLDI
+207 YRAAATLTEKLGI
-220 VALPLQLPIGIEDS
+220 NWVTLQLPIGIEDT
-234 FLGVIDLVEMKAI
+234 LKGIVDLVEMKAY
-247 IWEGGELGAKF
+247 IWEGDELGAKY
-258 HDEEI
+258 HETPI
-263 PEAMKEQ
+263 PDDLKDK
-270 AAEYRQNLLDTAL
+270 AAEYRQILLDTAL
-283 SVDNEAMEEYFDKG
+283 SVDDAAMEEYFDKG
-297 DVSVETLKR
+297 DVDVATLKR
-306 CIKAGAISGAFRPVL
+306 CIKRGTIDGTFRPVF
-321 CGTAFKNKGVQ
+321 CGSAFKNKGVQ
-332 PLLDAVLDY
+332 PLLDGVIDY
-341 LPSPVDVPGI
+341 LPSPVDIPGI
-351 RVAPEEG
+351 KVAAEEG
-358 QDDDPNARRIKADPN
+358 EDEAAERRIIPANVD
-373 APFAGLAFKIIN
+373 APFAGLAFKIVN
-385 DKYGTLTFVRVYAG
+385 DKYGNLTFVRVYSG
-399 TLKSSDTVMN
+399 VLKTGDTVLN
-409 TTKGHKERIGRMF
+409 TTKEGKERVGRMF

-428 RAEIKEVHAGDIA
+428 REEIKEVTAGDIA

-452 DTLASSDDP
+452 DTLASAEDP

-548 RETISKSHTETY
+548 RETITKSHTETY

-579 EPQERNEGVLF
+579 EPKERNTGIEFV
-590 ENKVVGGTV
+590 NATAGGSV
-599 PKEYIPAVEKGIRNQ
+599 PKEYIPAVEKGIKVQ

-627 FKYTLVDGK
+627 FKYSLVDGK

-662 GPIILEPIMD
+662 GPVILEPIMD
-672 VEITT
+672 VEVTT
-677 PQDHVGDVVG
+677 PSDHVGDVVG
-687 DLNRRRGQIQNQ
+687 DLNRRRGVIQSQ
-699 ESSGST
+699 DMAST
-705 VIVRAHVPLKEM
+705 SVIIRAHVPLKEM
-717 FGYISHLRSMTKGR
+717 FGYISNLRGMTKGR
-731 ASFTMQFHHYD
+731 ASFSMQFHHYD
-742 PVPRNIADEIMTK
+742 PVPRNVADEIMK
-755 SA
+755 ASA

>member
-1 MCIAPDGGRRLAGPE
+1 
-16 TAALKAAPHGIQPAG
+16 
-31 LAKPAA
+31 
-37 LPQKPPN
+37 
-44 QRHPKS
+44 
-50 DAAPFCMTADVE
+50 
-62 AFMADFDLGKIRN
+62 MARTPLDRIRN

-91 RILYYTGV
+91 RILYYTGK

-126 TSAAVTC
+126 TSAAVTAV
-133 EWKDHRINIID
+133 WKDYRINVID

-157 SLRVLDGAI
+157 SLRVLDGAV

-191 PRIIFINKL
+191 PRLIFINKL

-207 FRAFATLKEKLDI
+207 YRAAATLTEKLGI
-220 VALPLQLPIGIEDS
+220 TWIALQLPIGIEDT
-234 FLGVIDLVEMKAI
+234 FKGVVDLIEMKAI
-247 IWEGGELGAKF
+247 IWEGDELGAAY
-258 HDEEI
+258 HYEDI
-263 PEAMKEQ
+263 PEDLKEK
-270 AAEYRQNLLDTAL
+270 AAEYRQLLLDTAL
-283 SVDNEAMEEYFDKG
+283 SVDDAGMEEYFEKG

-306 CIKAGAISGAFRPVL
+306 AIKRGTIDGTFRPVM

-332 PLLDAVLDY
+332 PLLDGVIDY
-341 LPSPVDVPGI
+341 LPSPIDIAGI
-351 RVAPEEG
+351 KVAAEEG
-358 QDDDPNARRIKADPN
+358 EDESVARRVIPADEN
-373 APFAGLAFKIIN
+373 LPFAGLAFKIIN
-385 DKYGTLTFVRVYAG
+385 DKYGNLTFVRVYAG
-399 TLKSSDTVMN
+399 VLKQGDMVMN

-428 RAEIKEVHAGDIA
+428 REEVKEVSAGDIA

-452 DTLASSDDP
+452 DTLADQSDP
-461 VVLERMAFPVPV
+461 VVLERMAFPIPV

-479 PKTKEG
+479 PKTKDG

-510 TGQTILSGMGELHLE
+510 TGQTILSGMGELHLD
-525 IIIDRLKREYGVD
+525 IIIDRLRREYGVD
-538 ANIGAPQVAY
+538 AHIGAPQVAY
-548 RETISKSHTETY
+548 RETVTKSHTETY

-573 EVKIVF
+573 EVKITF
-579 EPQERNEGVLF
+579 EPKERNTGVEF
-590 ENKVVGGTV
+590 VNGTTGGSV
-599 PKEYIPAVEKGIRNQ
+599 PREYIPAVEKGIKVQ

-662 GPIILEPIMD
+662 GPVILEPIMD
-672 VEITT
+672 VEVTT

-687 DLNRRRGQIQNQ
+687 DLNRRRGVIQSQ
-699 ESSGST
+699 DMAGTS

-717 FGYISHLRSMTKGR
+717 FGYISNLRGMTKGR
-731 ASFTMQFHHYD
+731 ASFSMQFHHYD
-742 PVPRNIADEIMTK
+742 PVPRNIADEIMAK

>member
-1 MCIAPDGGRRLAGPE
+1 MSCGGNPVSA
-16 TAALKAAPHGIQPAG
+16 
-31 LAKPAA
+31 
-37 LPQKPPN
+37 
-44 QRHPKS
+44 KS
-50 DAAPFCMTADVE
+50 D
-62 AFMADFDLGKIRN
+62 LSLIRN

-99 SHRIGEVHDGN
+99 SHKIGEVHEGN
-110 TTTDYMDQER
+110 TTTDYMAQER

-133 EWKDHRINIID
+133 EWAGHRINIID

-157 SLRVLDGAI
+157 SLRVLDGAV

-207 FRAFATLKEKLDI
+207 YRAFDTLKEKLDI
-220 VALPLQLPIGIEDS
+220 IAIPLQLPIGAEEN
-234 FLGVIDLVEMKAI
+234 FVGVVDLIEMKAI
-247 IWEGGELGAKF
+247 VWEGGELGAKF

-263 PEAMKEQ
+263 PADLLEKAQEA
-270 AAEYRQNLLDTAL
+270 RQNLLDTAL
-283 SVDNEAMEEYFDKG
+283 AVDDAAMEEYFDKG
-297 DVSVETLKR
+297 DVDVATLKR
-306 CIKAGAISGAFRPVL
+306 CIKKGTISGEFRPVL

-332 PLLDAVLDY
+332 PLLDAVIDF
-341 LPSPVDVPGI
+341 LPAPNDVEGIRIAPPEDEEVDEKKLPIIPVDPDG
-351 RVAPEEG
+351 
-358 QDDDPNARRIKADPN
+358 K
-373 APFAGLAFKIIN
+373 FAGLAFKIIN
-385 DKYGTLTFVRVYAG
+385 DKYGTLTFVRVYRG
-399 TLKSSDTVMN
+399 VLKTGDTVLN
-409 TTKGHKERIGRMF
+409 TTKGHKERIGRIY

-428 RAEIKEVHAGDIA
+428 REELSEVHAGDIA
-441 AFVGLKDTGTG
+441 AFVGLKDSQTG
-452 DTLASSDDP
+452 DTLADPADP
-461 VVLERMAFPVPV
+461 VVLERMTFPIPV

-479 PKTKEG
+479 PKTKDG
-485 VEKMTLGLQK
+485 VEKMTLALQK
-495 LAGEDPSLRLKTDQE
+495 LSGEDPSLRLKTDQE
-510 TGQTILSGMGELHLE
+510 TGQTILSGMGELHLD
-525 IIIDRLKREYGVD
+525 IIIDRLRREYGVD

-548 RETISKSHTETY
+548 RETITQTHVETY
-560 THKKQSGGSGQYA
+560 THKKQSGGSGQFA
-573 EVKIVF
+573 EVKIEFTPV
-579 EPQERNEGVLF
+579 ERNEGISF

-599 PKEYIPAVEKGIRNQ
+599 PKEYIPAVEKGIIAQ
-614 ADTGVLAGFPTVD
+614 ATTGVLAGFPTVD
-627 FKYTLVDGK
+627 FKFTLQDGK

-662 GPIILEPIMD
+662 GPVILEPIMD
-672 VEITT
+672 VEVTT
-677 PQDHVGDVVG
+677 PNDHVGDVVG
-687 DLNRRRGQIQNQ
+687 DLNRRRGMIQSQ

-705 VIVRAHVPLKEM
+705 VMVRAQVPLKEM

-742 PVPRNIADEIMTK
+742 PVPRNVAEEIMAK

>member
-1 MCIAPDGGRRLAGPE
+1 MAE
-16 TAALKAAPHGIQPAG
+16 T
-31 LAKPAA
+31 
-37 LPQKPPN
+37 
-44 QRHPKS
+44 
-50 DAAPFCMTADVE
+50 
-62 AFMADFDLGKIRN
+62 DLNKIRN

-99 SHRIGEVHDGN
+99 SHKIGEVHDGN
-110 TTTDYMDQER
+110 TTTDYMAQER

-133 EWKDHRINIID
+133 EWKGHAINIID

-191 PRIIFINKL
+191 PRLIFINKL

-207 FRAFATLKEKLDI
+207 YRAFDTLKEKLDI
-220 VALPLQLPIGIEDS
+220 VALPLQLPIGIEEN
-234 FLGVIDLVEMKAI
+234 FLGVVDLVEMKAI

-263 PEAMKEQ
+263 PADMLEKAKEA
-270 AAEYRQNLLDTAL
+270 RQVLLDTAL
-283 SVDNEAMEEYFDKG
+283 AVDDAGMEEYFEKG
-297 DVSVETLKR
+297 DVSVDTLKR
-306 CIKAGAISGAFRPVL
+306 AIKTGTISGAFRPVM

-332 PLLDAVLDY
+332 PLLDGVLDY
-341 LPSPVDVPGI
+341 LPSPIDVLGI
-351 RVAPEEG
+351 KVAPEEG
-358 QDDDPNARRIKADPN
+358 EEEDPNARRIKANPD

-385 DKYGTLTFVRVYAG
+385 DKYGSLTFVRVYAG
-399 TLKSSDTVMN
+399 TLKSGDSVLN
-409 TTKGHKERIGRMF
+409 TTKGHKERIGRMYK
-422 QMHADK
+422 MHADK
-428 RAEIKEVHAGDIA
+428 RQEITEVSAGDIA

-452 DTLASSDDP
+452 DTLAASEDP

-485 VEKMTLGLQK
+485 IEKMTIGLQK
-495 LAGEDPSLRLKTDQE
+495 LAAEDPSLRLKTDQE

-525 IIIDRLKREYGVD
+525 IIVDRLKREYGVD
-538 ANIGAPQVAY
+538 ANIGAPQVAF
-548 RETISKSHTETY
+548 RETITKEHTETY

-579 EPQERNEGVLF
+579 SPRERNEGITF
-590 ENKVVGGTV
+590 ENNIVGGAV

-627 FKYTLVDGK
+627 FNFALVDGK

-662 GPIILEPIMD
+662 GPVILEPIMD
-672 VEITT
+672 VEVTT
-677 PQDHVGDVVG
+677 PNDHVGDVVG
-687 DLNRRRGQIQNQ
+687 DLNRRRGMIQNQ
-699 ESSGST
+699 EASGST

-717 FGYISHLRSMTKGR
+717 FGYISNLRSMTKGR

-742 PVPRNIADEIMTK
+742 PVPRNVADEIMAK

>member
-1 MCIAPDGGRRLAGPE
+1 MNHDGQ
-16 TAALKAAPHGIQPAG
+16 AAPARVPAC
-31 LAKPAA
+31 LAAWRPTVARIP
-37 LPQKPPN
+37 L
-44 QRHPKS
+44 
-50 DAAPFCMTADVE
+50 E
-62 AFMADFDLGKIRN
+62 KIRN

-91 RILYYTGV
+91 RILYYTGK
-99 SHRIGEVHDGN
+99 SHKIGEVHDGN

-126 TSAAVTC
+126 TSAAVTA
-133 EWKDHRINIID
+133 EWEGHRINVID

-157 SLRVLDGAI
+157 SLRVLDGAV

-207 FRAFATLKEKLDI
+207 YKAAATLTEKLGI
-220 VALPLQLPIGIEDS
+220 NWVALQIPIGIEDS
-234 FLGVIDLVEMKAI
+234 LKGVVDLVEMRAI
-247 IWEGGELGAKF
+247 VWQGDELGAKY
-258 HDEEI
+258 DYAEI
-263 PEAMKEQ
+263 PAELADK
-270 AAEYRQNLLDTAL
+270 AAEYRQKLVDTA
-283 SVDNEAMEEYFDKG
+283 VGIDETAMEEYFDKG
-297 DVSVETLKR
+297 DVSVATLKK
-306 CIKAGAISGAFRPVL
+306 CIKKGTISGEFRPVL
-321 CGTAFKNKGVQ
+321 CGSAFKNKGVQ

-341 LPSPVDVPGI
+341 LPSPVDIEGI
-351 RVAPEEG
+351 KVAPEEG
-358 QDDDPNARRIKADPN
+358 QDETAERRVIPADEN

-385 DKYGTLTFVRVYAG
+385 DKYGNLTFVRVYRG
-399 TLKSSDTVMN
+399 TLRQGDMIQN
-409 TTKGHKERIGRMF
+409 TTKGHRERIGRMF

-428 RAEIKEVHAGDIA
+428 REEIKEVSAGDIA

-452 DTLASSDDP
+452 DTLAASEDP

-479 PKTKEG
+479 PKTKEA
-485 VEKMTLGLQK
+485 VEKMTIGLQK

-525 IIIDRLKREYGVD
+525 IIVDRLRREYGVD
-538 ANIGAPQVAY
+538 CNIGAPQVAY
-548 RETISKSHTETY
+548 RETITKPHTETY

-573 EVKIVF
+573 EVKITF
-579 EPQERNEGVLF
+579 EPKERNEGIEFV
-590 ENKVVGGTV
+590 NAVVGGSV
-599 PKEYIPAVEKGIRNQ
+599 PKEYIPAVDKGIKVQ

-627 FKYTLVDGK
+627 FKFTLVDGK

-642 SALAFEIAAK
+642 SALAFEIAGK

-662 GPIILEPIMD
+662 GPVILEPIMD
-672 VEITT
+672 VEVTT

-687 DLNRRRGQIQNQ
+687 DLNRRRGVIQSQ
-699 ESSGST
+699 DMAGTS

-717 FGYISHLRSMTKGR
+717 FGYISNLRGMTKGR
-731 ASFTMQFHHYD
+731 ASFSMQFHHYD
-742 PVPRNIADEIMTK
+742 PVPRNVADEIMK
-755 SA
+755 AAG

>member
-1 MCIAPDGGRRLAGPE
+1 VSVTPLDR
-16 TAALKAAPHGIQPAG
+16 
-31 LAKPAA
+31 
-37 LPQKPPN
+37 
-44 QRHPKS
+44 
-50 DAAPFCMTADVE
+50 
-62 AFMADFDLGKIRN
+62 IRN

-99 SHRIGEVHDGN
+99 SHKIGEVHDGN
-110 TTTDYMDQER
+110 TTTDYMEQER

-133 EWKDHRINIID
+133 EWKDTRINIID

-157 SLRVLDGAI
+157 SLRVLDGAV

-183 RLADRYNV
+183 RLADRYKV

-207 FRAFATLKEKLDI
+207 YRAFATLKEKLDI
-220 VALPLQLPIGIEDS
+220 VALPLQLPIGVEDG
-234 FLGVIDLVEMKAI
+234 FLGVVDLVEMKAI
-247 IWEGGELGAKF
+247 IWEGGELGAKY
-258 HDEEI
+258 HYEDIPADLAGVVEEH
-263 PEAMKEQ
+263 
-270 AAEYRQNLLDTAL
+270 RQTLLDTAL
-283 SVDNEAMEEYFDKG
+283 SVDNAAMEEYFEKG
-297 DVSVETLKR
+297 DVSTETLKR
-306 CIKAGAISGAFRPVL
+306 CIKRGTIDGTFRPVL

-332 PLLDAVLDY
+332 PLLDAVIDY

-351 RVAPEEG
+351 AVALEEG
-358 QDDDPNARRIKADPN
+358 EEEGTNPDRRRIAADPK

-399 TLKSSDTVMN
+399 TLKSGDMVMN
-409 TTKGHKERIGRMF
+409 TTKGHRERIGRMF

-428 RAEIKEVHAGDIA
+428 RAEIKEVEAGDIA

-461 VVLERMAFPVPV
+461 VILERMAFPVPV

-479 PKTKEG
+479 PRTKEA

-495 LAGEDPSLRLKTDQE
+495 LAGEDPSLRLRTDQE

-525 IIIDRLKREYGVD
+525 IIIDRLRREYGVD
-538 ANIGAPQVAY
+538 CNIGAPQVAY
-548 RETISKSHTETY
+548 RETISKAHTETY

-573 EVKIVF
+573 EVKIIF
-579 EPQERNEGVLF
+579 EPQERNGGIVF
-590 ENKVVGGTV
+590 ENKVVGGAV
-599 PKEYIPAVEKGIRNQ
+599 PKEYIPAVEKGIKVQ

-627 FKYTLVDGK
+627 FKYILVDGK

-652 ACFREGMKKA
+652 ACFREGMKNA

-672 VEITT
+672 VEVTT

-687 DLNRRRGQIQNQ
+687 DLNRRRGMIQNQ

-742 PVPRNIADEIMTK
+742 PVPRNVADEIMKK

>member
-1 MCIAPDGGRRLAGPE
+1 M
-16 TAALKAAPHGIQPAG
+16 
-31 LAKPAA
+31 
-37 LPQKPPN
+37 
-44 QRHPKS
+44 S
-50 DAAPFCMTADVE
+50 DISE
-62 AFMADFDLGKIRN
+62 LSKIRN

-99 SHRIGEVHDGN
+99 SHRIGEVHEGN

-133 EWKDHRINIID
+133 EWKEHRINIID

-157 SLRVLDGAI
+157 SLRVLDGAV

-183 RLADRYNV
+183 RLADRYRV

-207 FRAFATLKEKLDI
+207 YRAFDTLKEKLDI
-220 VALPLQLPIGIEDS
+220 VALPLQLPIGIEEN
-234 FLGVIDLVEMKAI
+234 FVGVVDLVEMRAI
-247 IWEGGELGAKF
+247 VWEGGELGAKF
-258 HDEEI
+258 GYQDIPADLKERADE
-263 PEAMKEQ
+263 A
-270 AAEYRQNLLDTAL
+270 RQLLLDTAL
-283 SVDNEAMEEYFDKG
+283 AADNEAMEEYFEKG
-297 DVSVETLKR
+297 DVSVATLKR
-306 CIKAGAISGAFRPVL
+306 AIKKGAISGEFRPVL

-341 LPSPVDVPGI
+341 LPAPDDVEGI
-351 RVAPEEG
+351 RVAAEEG
-358 QDDDPNARRIKADPN
+358 HEDEDPTLRRLIRIDPK

-385 DKYGTLTFVRVYAG
+385 DKYGTLTFVRVYSG
-399 TLKSSDTVMN
+399 TLKSGDMVMN
-409 TTKGHKERIGRMF
+409 TTKDHKERIGRMF

-428 RAEIKEVHAGDIA
+428 RAEIKEVTAGDIA

-452 DTLASSDDP
+452 DTLAAAEDQ
-461 VVLERMAFPVPV
+461 VILERMAFPVPV

-479 PKTKEG
+479 PRTKDA
-485 VEKMTLGLQK
+485 VEKMTLALQK

-525 IIIDRLKREYGVD
+525 IIIDRLRREYGVD

-579 EPQERNEGVLF
+579 EPLERNAGIVF

-599 PKEYIPAVEKGIRNQ
+599 PKEYIPAVEKGIRMQ
-614 ADTGVLAGFPTVD
+614 SSTGVLAGFQTVD
-627 FKYTLVDGK
+627 FKYTLTDGK

-662 GPIILEPIMD
+662 APVILEPIMD
-672 VEITT
+672 VEVTT

-687 DLNRRRGQIQNQ
+687 DLNRRRGMIQNQ

-705 VIVRAHVPLKEM
+705 VLVRAQVPLKEM

-742 PVPRNIADEIMTK
+742 PVPRNIADEIMSK